1 MSVKDLAAAITAAVK
16 FLLAA
21 NGSLR
26 TSELATEFGLMGVV
40 FTATTKNLNRLSL
53 SRPLKKNLVFQF

>member
-21 NGSLR
+21 NGSPALEIR
-26 TSELATEFGLMGVV
+26 ASKLATEFGLMGVY
-40 FTATTKNLNRLSL
+40 FHCGG
-53 SRPLKKNLVFQF
+53 